1 MKILSI
7 DADSPALRAKLEPG
21 DEILSI
27 DGHEL
32 LDILDLRYYSYD
44 ARLKLRVRK
53 ANGREKTVR
62 VRKDEGE
69 PLGVQFEE
77 FLMDKPRHCAN
88 RCVFCFIDQMPPGM
102 RESLYFKDDDLRMSF
117 LLGNYITLTNL
128 TERDLARICDMR
140 ISPVNVSVHATDPEL
155 RVKLLRNPR
164 AGNCFEIMKRL
175 AAHRIT
181 MNCQIVLCPDLNDGE
196 NLRRTLLDL
205 ASLYPAVP
213 SVSIVPVGLTKYREG
228 LYPLKSVSPE
238 LAAETIDIVGE
249 IGEMCLEKYGSRVMY
264 CADEL
269 FLKAGRPIPD
279 SEYYEDFPQIENGVG
294 MMASMREEVEIAAQ
308 ENEKRTFRPFA
319 IATGVAAG
327 SFMRDM
333 VDLLLEKCDNKNTKL
348 HAVYSIENTFFGP
361 DVTVAGLL
369 TGGVLRDALKGK
381 ELGER
386 LLLPSCMLRY
396 GEEVFLDDMT
406 LSELSQALD
415 IPIQIVGPRGADL
428 CAAIFENGKE
438 NDYV

>member
-213 SVSIVPVGLTKYREG
+213 SVSIVPVGLTNYREG
-228 LYPLKSVSPE
+228 LYRSNP
-238 LAAETIDIVGE
+238 
-249 IGEMCLEKYGSRVMY
+249 SRRSLPPRRSTSSERSAK
-264 CADEL
+264 CAL
-269 FLKAGRPIPD
+269 
-279 SEYYEDFPQIENGVG
+279 
-294 MMASMREEVEIAAQ
+294 
-308 ENEKRTFRPFA
+308 
-319 IATGVAAG
+319 
-327 SFMRDM
+327 
-333 VDLLLEKCDNKNTKL
+333 KNT
-348 HAVYSIENTFFGP
+348 AR
-361 DVTVAGLL
+361 A
-369 TGGVLRDALKGK
+369 
-381 ELGER
+381 
-386 LLLPSCMLRY
+386 
-396 GEEVFLDDMT
+396 
-406 LSELSQALD
+406 
-415 IPIQIVGPRGADL
+415 
-428 CAAIFENGKE
+428 
-438 NDYV
+438 